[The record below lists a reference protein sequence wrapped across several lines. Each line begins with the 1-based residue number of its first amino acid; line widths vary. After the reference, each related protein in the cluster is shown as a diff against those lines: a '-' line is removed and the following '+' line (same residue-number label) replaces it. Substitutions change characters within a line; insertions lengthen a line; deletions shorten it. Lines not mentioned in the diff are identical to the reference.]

1 MSIQFVMVWEWQL
14 TDTADRGEFL
24 QSEWF
29 FFVCN
34 RGPKLGDSLPYFQVG
49 FTHFE
54 YANQGYLSL

>member
-1 MSIQFVMVWEWQL
+1 MVWEWQL